1 MLFSRALIID
11 SALTANAA
19 RARVREF
26 ATSRGMS
33 DLEAFRRRRI
43 IGWRLSDAHQ
53 DRLFQPEYGDHLVV
67 DGARLLA
74 LVEPV
79 GAGSRIR
86 GRILVSPLT
95 RIVMS
100 VFILTIAVAAIVAL
114 GQGRQQPA
122 KVLGIAA
129 TMVGGALL
137 TLRYV
142 LWYASRLVEARF
154 GECLDAASPRAAA

>member
-11 SALTANAA
+11 SALTASAA
-19 RARVREF
+19 RARVRKF
-26 ATSRGMS
+26 ATSNGMS

-43 IGWRLSDAHQ
+43 IGWRLSDAHE
-53 DRLFQPEYGDHLVV
+53 DRLFQPEYGDHLLV

-74 LVEPV
+74 LVEPA

-100 VFILTIAVAAIVAL
+100 VFILAIAVAAIAAL
-114 GQGRQQPA
+114 GQGTEQPA
-122 KVLGIAA
+122 KILGIAA
-129 TMVGGALL
+129 AMIGGTVL
-137 TLRYV
+137 TLRYG
-142 LWYASRLVEARF
+142 LWRQGRLVEARF